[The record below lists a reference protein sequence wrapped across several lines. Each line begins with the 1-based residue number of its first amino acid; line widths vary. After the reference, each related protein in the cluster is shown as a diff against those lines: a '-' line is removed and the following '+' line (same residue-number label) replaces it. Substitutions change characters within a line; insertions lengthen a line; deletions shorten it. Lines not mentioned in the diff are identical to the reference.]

1 MSSQNLSEIDPTY
14 LADMILNRALATGYG
29 EIDGL
34 YLPDEI
40 AVILNTLKNSL
51 RNPLLVLI
59 THDASFHENLLAEVY
74 NREPKAEELPEAA
87 LEELSGTIEQLLAD
101 FFQSLDSKIN
111 QKTLNDI
118 QLWFLDTFLTGWKNR
133 GLSESRER
141 SLCLLFFRSRNK
153 HLQLR

>member
-87 LEELSGTIEQLLAD
+87 LEEGSV
-101 FFQSLDSKIN
+101 N
-111 QKTLNDI
+111 
-118 QLWFLDTFLTGWKNR
+118 
-133 GLSESRER
+133 
-141 SLCLLFFRSRNK
+141 
-153 HLQLR
+153 H